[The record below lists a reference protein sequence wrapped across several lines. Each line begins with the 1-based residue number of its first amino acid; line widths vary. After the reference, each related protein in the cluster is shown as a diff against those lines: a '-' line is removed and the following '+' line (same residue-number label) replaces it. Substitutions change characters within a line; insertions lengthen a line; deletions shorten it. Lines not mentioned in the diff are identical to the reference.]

1 MRFDVPSQVINKLFD
16 SGYEEQIIDIVQEF
30 ENDNTREVSDIPLSP
45 TMIQDSGEQIILSPS
60 VYEQYQKLVSRISNS
75 DTAQEIP
82 FILLGNKK
90 ERDGQSITLIENL
103 VYCNQSS
110 LDDLRVS
117 IDEELFRR
125 CLADSSYSVISVG
138 HTHGNIAEDK
148 KKNTLTSNISDDIR
162 QKYDIRDVGLNI
174 SVSDIWQHE
183 AFRYIASN
191 QGNKEILQTVIMYNG
206 DIIMLSPNGISKSNN
221 VQSVLSNGEIIMLST
236 GASDREMNK
245 QVR

>member
-16 SGYEEQIIDIVQEF
+16 NGYEEQIIDIVQEF

-45 TMIQDSGEQIILSPS
+45 TIIQDSGEQIVLSPS

-90 ERDGQSITLIENL
+90 EIEGQQITLIENL
-103 VYCNQSS
+103 IYCNKSS

-117 IDEELFRR
+117 IGEELFRR
-125 CLADSSYSVISVG
+125 CLTDSSYSVISIG
-138 HTHGNIAEDK
+138 HTHGNVAEEK
-148 KKNTLTSNISDDIR
+148 KKNTLTRNISDGIR

-174 SVSDIWQHE
+174 SVADIWQHE
-183 AFRYIASN
+183 AFKYIASSS
-191 QGNKEILQTVIMYNG
+191 GNKEIMQTIIMYNG
-206 DIIMLSPNGISKSNN
+206 DIIMFSPSGISKSNN
-221 VQSVLSNGEIIMLST
+221 VKTVLSNGEIMMLST
-236 GASDREMNK
+236 GNSVKKMNK

>member
-30 ENDNTREVSDIPLSP
+30 ENDNTREVSDIPLYP
-45 TMIQDSGEQIILSPS
+45 TMIQDSGEQIILSLS

-75 DTAQEIP
+75 DTAQEIL

-90 ERDGQSITLIENL
+90 ERDGKSITLIENL
-103 VYCNQSS
+103 VYCNQSF

-148 KKNTLTSNISDDIR
+148 KRNTLTSNISDDIR

-174 SVSDIWQHE
+174 SVSDI
-183 AFRYIASN
+183 
-191 QGNKEILQTVIMYNG
+191 
-206 DIIMLSPNGISKSNN
+206 
-221 VQSVLSNGEIIMLST
+221 
-236 GASDREMNK
+236 
-245 QVR
+245 